1 MNIVLVKVG
10 EEERTL
16 NIDYFTFERYAESF
30 ILSEEDFQWWEEIAE
45 RLANIDKEK
54 ISLERWIEIWQ
65 ENDLEQ
71 VVNLL
76 EDLSVRL

>member
-1 MNIVLVKVG
+1 MNVVHVIVNG
-10 EEERTL
+10 EKRKL
-16 NIDYFTFERYAESF
+16 FIDYFTFERYSESF
-30 ILSEEDFQWWEEIAE
+30 ILTEEDFHWWENIAE
-45 RLANIDKEK
+45 RLENIDKEK

-76 EDLSVRL
+76 EGEVEK

>member
-1 MNIVLVKVG
+1 MNVVCVIVNG
-10 EEERTL
+10 EKRKL
-16 NIDYFTFERYAESF
+16 FIDYFTFERYAESF
-30 ILSEEDFQWWEEIAE
+30 ILTEEEFHWWVDIAE

-76 EDLSVRL
+76 EGETKK